1 MIKITVN
8 DSYRTEAENT
18 PDGLLLNQALFEAD
32 IIQISENH
40 FHIIHQHKSY
50 EAEVVKADPAGKAF
64 TFKINGKILRVAMQ
78 NEFDQLLEKMGIGNG
93 STGQVKDLK
102 APMPGLI
109 LIISVTEGQEVKKGD
124 PLLILEA
131 MKMENVIKSPA
142 DGIVKGIKIR
152 KGDSVEKNQVLV
164 LF

>member
-8 DSYRTEAENT
+8 DSYHTEAEKT
-18 PDGLLLNQALFEAD
+18 PDGLLLNQVPFEAD
-32 IIQISENH
+32 VIQIRENQ
-40 FHIIHQHKSY
+40 FHIIHQNKSY
-50 EAEVVKADPAGKAF
+50 EAEVVRTDSAGKTF
-64 TFKINGKILRVAMQ
+64 TFKINGKIIRVAMR
-78 NEFDQLLEKMGIGNG
+78 NEFDQLLEKMGISNG
-93 STGQVKDLK
+93 SAGQVKDLK

-109 LIISVTEGQEVKKGD
+109 LTISVSEGQEVKKGD

-142 DGIVKGIKIR
+142 DGAVKGIKVK
-152 KGDSVEKNQVLV
+152 KGDSVDKNQVLI

>member
-8 DSYRTEAENT
+8 DSYHTEAEKS
-18 PDGLLLNQALFEAD
+18 PDGLLLNQLPFEAD
-32 IIQISENH
+32 MIQIRENQ
-40 FHIIHQHKSY
+40 FHIIHQNKSY
-50 EAEVVKADPAGKAF
+50 EVEVVKADPAGKTF
-64 TFKINGKILRVAMQ
+64 TFKINGKILRVAMR
-78 NEFDQLLEKMGIGNG
+78 NEFDQLLEKMGMGNG
-93 STGQVKDLK
+93 SAGQVKDLK

-109 LIISVTEGQEVKKGD
+109 LTIAVNEGQAVKKGD

-142 DGIVKGIKIR
+142 DGIVRGIRVK
-152 KGDSVEKNQVLV
+152 KGDNVEKNQVLI

>member
-8 DSYRTEAENT
+8 DSYHTEAEKS
-18 PDGLLLNQALFEAD
+18 PDGLLLNQLPFEAD
-32 IIQISENH
+32 MIQIRENQI
-40 FHIIHQHKSY
+40 HIIHQNKSY
-50 EAEVVKADPAGKAF
+50 EVEVVKADPAGKTF
-64 TFKINGKILRVAMQ
+64 TFKINGKILRVAMR
-78 NEFDQLLEKMGIGNG
+78 NEFDQLLEKMGMGNG
-93 STGQVKDLK
+93 SAGQVKDLK

-109 LIISVTEGQEVKKGD
+109 LTIAVNEGQAVKKGD

-142 DGIVKGIKIR
+142 DGIVRGIRVK
-152 KGDSVEKNQVLV
+152 KGDNVEKNQVLI